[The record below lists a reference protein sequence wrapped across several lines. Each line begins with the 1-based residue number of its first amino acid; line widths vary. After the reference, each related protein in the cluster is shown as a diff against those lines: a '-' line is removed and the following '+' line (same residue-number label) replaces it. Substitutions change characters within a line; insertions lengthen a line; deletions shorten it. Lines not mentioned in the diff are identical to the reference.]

1 MDDRFWRILQN
12 FGGRRRADAGAVADF
27 SDTPPVFGAQKAA
40 ECPVAVPARTL
51 DRTAGDYDRLRPEQ
65 VSRVWVTSLGVLF
78 FVYLIT
84 CGVPRLFDQIDGQ
97 YAGAAREMIVRN
109 DWLIPTQDGVPRLQK
124 PPLVY
129 WCEILSMRALGITEF
144 AARLPVALATVGWFV
159 GTGLIARRA
168 VGSWSGGLAGAVS
181 IAMFTGTFFF
191 AHLVMPEPFLCCFL
205 ALTFWSFLMALEA
218 DALPEQKQSA
228 NHWLIAAWLF
238 IALGTLAKGIHA
250 VLIPVTAFSFAAL
263 LRPSVRP
270 LWRRFLLRPHGWIL
284 FFVLVAPWYL
294 MVEARYPG
302 FIRDQ
307 FFNEQIG
314 SALSRRWPADSD
326 RVPLPIFW
334 GEQLG
339 LLFPITLLLPAAI
352 IVTLG
357 RRKEFRPWITDA
369 GVILS
374 AWFLV
379 VALGISFSNIQDYYL
394 MIAWAPV
401 AVWIGWAVT
410 KHTIS
415 FKWPAIIVALLGVAG
430 LAAAV
435 GLVISRGNASV
446 DSSGPSALI
455 DDTILNVFQI
465 LPPPIWKEII
475 PLLCFASGF
484 AVVTGIVVFLLDRK
498 SKSDLCF
505 AALAI
510 LMAAFF
516 TAGTRG
522 MQLVEDQFSS
532 AKIGQAIAS
541 RSSPE
546 SMVIAQGNPNE
557 KTTLFFYL
565 LQPIFWVDGDPNIE
579 FATRSL
585 GIGRANYLTRDQV
598 AAAWK
603 ERRQVFLIVE
613 RTEAADWG
621 RNLGLTAEQS
631 NPIAGCGSRVILA
644 NR

>member
-1 MDDRFWRILQN
+1 MNDRISRILQN
-12 FGGRRRADAGAVADF
+12 FGILRRADTDAAADF
-27 SDTPPVFGAQKAA
+27 SDAPPVFSAQQAA
-40 ECPVAVPARTL
+40 ESPVALPSRKPDCADDNYNRSWP
-51 DRTAGDYDRLRPEQ
+51 DQ
-65 VSRVWVTSLGVLF
+65 VSRAWVISLGVLF

-109 DWLIPTQDGVPRLQK
+109 DWLVPTQDGVPRLQK
-124 PPLVY
+124 PPLIY
-129 WCEILSMRALGITEF
+129 WCEIISMRVLGITEF

-168 VGSWSGGLAGAVS
+168 VGNWSAGVAGALTLG
-181 IAMFTGTFFF
+181 MFTGTFFF
-191 AHLVMPEPFLCCFL
+191 THLVMPEPFLCCFL
-205 ALTFWSFLMALEA
+205 VVAFWSFLMALEA
-218 DALPEQKQSA
+218 DAVPERKQA
-228 NHWLIAAWLF
+228 VDHWLIAAWLF

-250 VLIPVTAFSFAAL
+250 LLIPVTALSCAAL
-263 LRPSVRP
+263 FRPSIRP

-294 MVEARYPG
+294 IVEARYPG

-307 FFNEQIG
+307 IFNEQIG
-314 SALSRRWPADSD
+314 SALSRRWPPDSD
-326 RVPLPIFW
+326 RVSLAIFW
-334 GEQLG
+334 GEQLA

-352 IVTLG
+352 VVTLR
-357 RRKEFRPWITDA
+357 RRKEFRPWISDT
-369 GVILS
+369 GVVFS

-401 AVWIGWAVT
+401 AVWIAWVVT

-415 FKWPAIIVALLGVAG
+415 FKWPAIIVALLGLAG
-430 LAAAV
+430 LAVAV
-435 GLVISRGNASV
+435 SLAISRGNSSV
-446 DSSGPSALI
+446 DSSESSALI
-455 DDTILNVFQI
+455 GDTILNVFQI
-465 LPPPIWKEII
+465 LPPAVWKEII
-475 PLLCFASGF
+475 PLLCVASGF
-484 AVVTGIVVFLLDRK
+484 AFVTGIAVFLLDRK
-498 SKSDLCF
+498 GKSDVCF
-505 AALAI
+505 AGFGL

-532 AKIGQAIAS
+532 AKIGEAIGS
-541 RSSPE
+541 RAGPE
-546 SMVIAQGNPNE
+546 SMVIAQGDPNE

-565 LQPIFWVDGDPNIE
+565 HQPIFWVDGHPDIE

-603 ERRQVFLIVE
+603 EGRQVLLIVE
-613 RTEAADWG
+613 DAEAAEWG

-631 NPIAGCGSRVILA
+631 NRIARCGSRVILA